1 MEGNS
6 IPRRED
12 IPEKYTWDLSGLYPD
27 AAAWEKE
34 MGSLEAK
41 IAAVETFRGRL
52 GSTPETLRAF
62 FLREEELSRSLERLY
77 CYAHLRADENTAGAE
92 AQKLISRIRRRY
104 AGAAARTAWI
114 EPELAALPPGKFAE
128 FRNAPA
134 LEAYRFKLDE
144 LARSRRHLLSDA
156 EETLLGAFSECLG
169 TGGRIFSLL
178 SDADMR
184 FSAVRDGAGNK
195 LTVSHG
201 SYHLLMEHPERAVR
215 RKAFRSMFTAHRRLE
230 NTFAAALAA
239 TVNTHTVSARVRNFG
254 SALESALF
262 DDDIPVGVYTGL
274 IDAVNS
280 RLDVLHRYLQV
291 RRRIMKLD
299 KLDAYDLYAPLADD
313 PGAKYTFEEAG
324 EMILAALAPM
334 GDEYLGLVKTALRSR
349 WIDVMESAGKRSGAY
364 SSGCYD
370 SAPYILMNFH
380 GTLDDV
386 FTLAHEMGHS
396 MHSCLSR
403 RSQPFHYAGYSIFAA
418 ETASITNEMLLFHHL
433 MARTADDDLKF
444 RLFLAVHLAE
454 MFRTTVYRQTMF
466 AEFELA
472 IHRMAEA
479 GEPLVAE
486 TLNRV
491 YLELKNRYTGP
502 AVRNS
507 RLVETE
513 WARIPHFHYD
523 FYVYKY
529 ATGMAAAVQASSLIL
544 SGNPRATAAYL
555 KFLASGASRPV
566 LEIMRDAGLELA
578 DGGCVA
584 ASLNVFEDT
593 VRTLEELSGRL

>member
-6 IPRRED
+6 VPRREE
-12 IPEKYTWDLSGLYPD
+12 IPEQYTWDLSGLYPD
-27 AAAWEKE
+27 AGAWEE
-34 MGSLEAK
+34 ELETLEAK
-41 IAAVETFRGRL
+41 IAAAEAFKGRL
-52 GSTPETLRAF
+52 GDSPATLRD
-62 FLREEELSRSLERLY
+62 FLHSEEELSRTLERLY

-104 AGAAARTAWI
+104 ADAAARTAWV
-114 EPELAALPPGKFAE
+114 EPELAALPPEKFAG
-128 FRNAPA
+128 FRNAPELA
-134 LEAYRFKLDE
+134 AYRFKLDE
-144 LARSRRHLLSDA
+144 LARSRTHLLSDA
-156 EETLLGAFSECLG
+156 EETLLGAFSECFG

-184 FSAVRDGAGNK
+184 FRAVRDEAGNRME
-195 LTVSHG
+195 VSHG
-201 SYHLLMEHPERAVR
+201 SYHLLMEHPARSVR
-215 RKAFRSMFTAHRRLE
+215 RKAFLSMFSAHKRLE

-239 TVNTHTVSARVRNFG
+239 TVNTHTVSARVRKFD

-262 DDDIPVGVYTGL
+262 DDDIPVGVYYGL

-280 RLDVLHRYLQV
+280 RLDVLHRYLMV

-299 KLDAYDLYAPLADD
+299 HLDACDLYAPLADAPD
-313 PGAKYTFEEAG
+313 KKYTFEEAG
-324 EMILAALAPM
+324 AMILEALAP
-334 GDEYLGLVKTALRSR
+334 LGKDYCEVVEKALGSR
-349 WIDVMESAGKRSGAY
+349 WIDVMESVGKRSGAY

-396 MHSCLSR
+396 MHSYFARLA
-403 RSQPFHYAGYSIFAA
+403 QPFHYAGYSIFAA
-418 ETASITNEMLLFHHL
+418 ETASITNEMLLIRSL
-433 MARTADDDLKF
+433 MKKTPKKDGKF
-444 RLFLAVHLAE
+444 RMFLAVHLAE
-454 MFRTTVYRQTMF
+454 MFRTTLYRQTMF

-472 IHRMAEA
+472 VHRMAEA

-507 RLVETE
+507 KLVEVE

-529 ATGMAAAVQASSLIL
+529 ATGMAAAVEASSRIL
-544 SGNPRATAAYL
+544 SGSPGAAEAYRG
-555 KFLASGASRPV
+555 FLAAGASRPV
-566 LEIMRDAGLELA
+566 LEIMRTAGLELA
-578 DGGCVA
+578 DGSCVA
-584 ASLNVFEDT
+584 ASLDVFEET